1 MIPVEISVKHLPKLF
16 QSMVTSISENIQNLD
31 GSRLATGLRSVKR
44 VLERIMSAVSVWE
57 ENRTGGAAGRIDDE
71 PQVSLCR

>member
-1 MIPVEISVKHLPKLF
+1 
-16 QSMVTSISENIQNLD
+16 MVTSISQNIQNLD

-57 ENRTGGAAGRIDDE
+57 ENRSGGGAGRGDDRLLDSSVDE
-71 PQVSLCR
+71 TQVRLFRY